1 MAQHYLVII
10 ERGIDCYG
18 AYVPDLPGCVA
29 VADTEDEVKELIDEA
44 IQIYIE
50 TLIEKGEQIPEPKS
64 ESFMSQVA

>member
-1 MAQHYLVII
+1 MAQQYLVII

-18 AYVPDLPGCVA
+18 AYVPDLSGCVA
-29 VADTEDEVKELIDEA
+29 VGDTEDEVKRLIDEA